1 VPLNGLAYLKLN
13 LDMEGVVEF
22 FGEFWLWKR
31 LERIELE
38 EEAILQIIG

>member
-1 VPLNGLAYLKLN
+1 
-13 LDMEGVVEF
+13 MERGFFEF

-38 EEAILQIIG
+38 EEAILQSIGRDFE